1 METQNKSLS
10 LKNWLRISSKSIYN
24 EFWGENIDHPI
35 LRRLL
40 AFIVDFIVV
49 FSINVIPLVTHFF
62 GVVIDIESHI
72 ILLINLSV
80 SIIYFTLLNSRVG
93 NGQTIG
99 KRVFKI
105 KVTSEFGKPISLV
118 KSLLRSLP
126 TTLFIHW
133 YLIVFTLATN
143 DLPFRYI
150 AHILL
155 IFAFGTLYFSVIKLN
170 RQGLHDLLVGTQ
182 VIQKGSAIHTTKNL
196 TPRVVLGFV
205 LPVGVYL
212 AYWLIR

>member
-24 EFWGENIDHPI
+24 EFWGEDIDHPI
-35 LRRLL
+35 IRRML
-40 AFIVDFIVV
+40 AFIIDFLIV
-49 FSINVIPLVTHFF
+49 FSINVIPLIAQFF
-62 GVVIDIESHI
+62 GLVIDLESHI
-72 ILLINLSV
+72 ILSINLLLC
-80 SIIYFTLLNSRVG
+80 ILYFTLLNSRTG
-93 NGQTIG
+93 GGQTIG

-105 KVTSEFGKPISLV
+105 KVTSEQGDPISPI

-126 TTLFIHW
+126 ITLFIHW
-133 YLIVFTLATN
+133 YLIVFTLASN

-150 AHILL
+150 VHVLL
-155 IFAFGTLYFSVIKLN
+155 IFVYGTLYFSTVKLN
-170 RQGLHDLLVGTQ
+170 RQGLHDLIFGTQ

-196 TPRVVLGFV
+196 NPGVVLGFV
-205 LPVGVYL
+205 LPVVVYL